1 MKKMIMMLMAV
12 CLVLAVLAVPVAAK
26 PLTLAADVEADTLTP
41 AAEAEAD
48 TLIPVGEEP
57 VHTMEMLQVIIL
69 TSIIMWYII
78 DRIKPLWES
87 LKYGKYITIALSALF
102 AFALS
107 FGYRL
112 DIMAALGVVPDTG
125 PLGTVLTALT
135 LMGGSSA
142 VAELIKRIKV

>member
-1 MKKMIMMLMAV
+1 MKKIIMMLMAV
-12 CLVLAVLAVPVAAK
+12 CLVLAVLAVPAAAK
-26 PLTLAADVEADTLTP
+26 PLTLAAEAAETLAP
-41 AAEAEAD
+41 AAGEPTA
-48 TLIPVGEEP
+48 EEP
-57 VHTMEMLQVIIL
+57 VHTMDMLQIIIL
-69 TSIIMWYII
+69 TSIVMWYII
-78 DRIKPLWES
+78 DRIKPLWEG

-107 FGYRL
+107 FGYGL

-142 VAELIKRIKV
+142 VAELIKRIKG

>member
-26 PLTLAADVEADTLTP
+26 PLTLAAET
-41 AAEAEAD
+41 EAE
-48 TLIPVGEEP
+48 TLAPAVGEPTAEEP
-57 VHTMEMLQVIIL
+57 MHTMDMLQVIIL
-69 TSIIMWYII
+69 ASIIMWYII
-78 DRIKPLWES
+78 DRIKPLWEG
-87 LKYGKYITIALSALF
+87 LKHGKYITIALSALF

-107 FGYRL
+107 FGYKL